1 MKLRHEAFVNKRATA
16 LRLFESRTPIPPS
29 IFAISTQ
36 APSPALRL
44 LFIHRNPS
52 RSGDFVKSRRF
63 PPGLIATPRL
73 SAGHVATTLALITTI
88 LLIVFSPLALSILDD
103 GQRDW
108 ERLSLIGQS
117 YGAIS
122 AVLAAA
128 AVIGVALTL
137 ILQQRQ
143 MRESRRLAI
152 RQFHTD
158 LLAMAIDKPEL
169 LQAWGPAPQPD
180 GAEPRLTTY
189 TNLVLNYFVL
199 LHQTGSADLE
209 EIRLHLKF
217 MATGEWARSYWES
230 TASIW
235 TTAYS
240 GRSRQIV
247 DVFAEEL
254 GRPLVKP

>member
-1 MKLRHEAFVNKRATA
+1 M
-16 LRLFESRTPIPPS
+16 
-29 IFAISTQ
+29 
-36 APSPALRL
+36 
-44 LFIHRNPS
+44 
-52 RSGDFVKSRRF
+52 KSRRAS
-63 PPGLIATPRL
+63 PELITMPRL
-73 SAGHVATTLALITTI
+73 PVGFLVAIVVAIGSTA
-88 LLIVFSPLALSILDD
+88 LIVFSPLALPILDD

-128 AVIGVALTL
+128 AVIAVALTL
-137 ILQQRQ
+137 IVQQRQ
-143 MRESRRLAI
+143 MREARRLAI

-169 LQAWGPAPQPD
+169 LQAWGQTPQPE

-199 LHQTGSADLE
+199 LHQTGSADLQ

-217 MATGEWARSYWES
+217 MATSEWARSYWAS
-230 TASIW
+230 TEAIW

-240 GRSRQIV
+240 GRSRRIV

-254 GRPLVKP
+254 GRPSQGSSEAQ

>member
-1 MKLRHEAFVNKRATA
+1 
-16 LRLFESRTPIPPS
+16 
-29 IFAISTQ
+29 
-36 APSPALRL
+36 
-44 LFIHRNPS
+44 
-52 RSGDFVKSRRF
+52 
-63 PPGLIATPRL
+63 
-73 SAGHVATTLALITTI
+73 LITTI

-103 GQRDW
+103 GQRNW

-169 LQAWGPAPQPD
+169 LASD
-180 GAEPRLTTY
+180 GQR
-189 TNLVLNYFVL
+189 
-199 LHQTGSADLE
+199 
-209 EIRLHLKF
+209 
-217 MATGEWARSYWES
+217 RS
-230 TASIW
+230 
-235 TTAYS
+235 
-240 GRSRQIV
+240 
-247 DVFAEEL
+247 
-254 GRPLVKP
+254 